1 MAVDWFALN
10 HQSYIRKLLLIQE
23 GKEIFIGDWGRIVNL
38 HSWFMLLH
46 VQSVSN
52 AVRQTLVYETL
63 ILSLRFLVSL
73 GLLSVVFLA

>member
-23 GKEIFIGDWGRIVNL
+23 GKEIFIGDWGRVVNL
-38 HSWFMLLH
+38 HSWFMLLQ
-46 VQSVSN
+46 VKSVSN

>member
-10 HQSYIRKLLLIQE
+10 HQSYVRKLLLIQE
-23 GKEIFIGDWGRIVNL
+23 GKEIFIGDWGRVVNL

-46 VQSVSN
+46 VQGVSN
-52 AVRQTLVYETL
+52 AVRQTLVYESL
-63 ILSLRFLVSL
+63 ILSLRLLISL

>member
-23 GKEIFIGDWGRIVNL
+23 GKEIFIGDWGRVVNL
-38 HSWFMLLH
+38 HSRFMLLH
-46 VQSVSN
+46 VKSVSN

>member
-23 GKEIFIGDWGRIVNL
+23 GKEIFIGDWGRVVNL